1 MKISFKSDRDKNSM
15 MSNLNGMNG
24 SEMPYLLLAIQS
36 SDKSKPVVTM
46 VLLNILTRLVT
57 MMKKSLGLFKPQ
69 MNQVRSR

>member
-36 SDKSKPVVTM
+36 SGKSKPVVTM